1 MGNQNSS
8 PQVDK
13 WPQYFDLDRSA
24 DMKEPVKAEVSGSFP
39 KWLSGSLY
47 RNGSGLYQIGESR
60 FNHLFEGFSVI
71 HRWSIKDG
79 EVTLRTSI
87 LDSDSYKKSV
97 KYERLVGQHFAS
109 TFPDPCKSTFDKFFS
124 YFKKEADDNTAV
136 NIVEHGDRLFAL
148 TESTAIHEVDG
159 ETMHSIGKVDLR
171 KSIAVHIG
179 TAHPHMDR
187 DGTMYYYATNVQD
200 PKKTYN
206 IVKVPPAGKGEA
218 PFSKAD
224 IVASIPRR
232 WKWSVGYT
240 HSFGMS
246 DNYFVHLEHPVVM
259 NIPKL
264 MTMRFWG
271 GAEQCFINYPEET
284 VGITSRVDKTT
295 HMSKLDILFFQIQI
309 HVVDRR
315 TGQRLPINFYT
326 PHGFVFHFVNCY
338 EESGFLICDVCMNKS
353 GGLVH
358 ELYLENIVRL
368 MKSNA
373 DYLCFYARFVLP
385 LNIDK
390 AKEGEN
396 LVTLPGSKATAVP
409 RPGSGNC
416 VDVTNDAI
424 FGGSAF
430 FELPR
435 INYDFN
441 GRKNRYAYGTS
452 LINPTNQRVM
462 KFDLQERKMTEW
474 KCEDKHYPGEPVFVK
489 DPAGTS
495 EDDGV
500 VLCPVLAATT
510 EQSSYL
516 VVLDAASFK
525 ELGRATVPS
534 DVKINVTFHGDFCK
548 RFS

>member
-1 MGNQNSS
+1 MGNQSS
-8 PQVDK
+8 SQVDK

-24 DMKEPVKAEVSGSFP
+24 DMEMPVQAQVSGSFP

-47 RNGSGLYQIGESR
+47 RNGSGLFQIGETR
-60 FNHLFEGFSVI
+60 PTHLFDGFSVI

-79 EVTLRTSI
+79 GVTFLSSI

-97 KYERLVGQHFAS
+97 KCERVVGQYFAS

-124 YFKKEADDNTAV
+124 YFKKEEDDNTFV
-136 NIVEHGDRLFAL
+136 SIVEHGDRLFTF
-148 TESTAIHEVDG
+148 TESTSIHEVDG
-159 ETMHSIGKVDLR
+159 ETMHSIGKVDL
-171 KSIAVHIG
+171 KNVLAVHMG
-179 TAHPHMDR
+179 TAHPHIDR

-200 PKKTYN
+200 AQKTYN

-218 PFSKAD
+218 PFSKVE

-232 WKWSVGYT
+232 WKWNIGYA
-240 HSFGMS
+240 HSFGIS
-246 DNYFVHLEHPVVM
+246 ENYFIHLEQPLALNM
-259 NIPKL
+259 PKL
-264 MTMRFWG
+264 MTIGFWG
-271 GAEQCFINYPEET
+271 GIEQCLNNYPEET
-284 VGITSRVDKTT
+284 
-295 HMSKLDILFFQIQI
+295 IQI

-353 GGLVH
+353 GGFIR

-373 DYLCFYARFVLP
+373 DFLCYYARFVLP

-396 LVTLPGSKATAVP
+396 LVTVSGSKATAVL

-441 GRKNRYAYGTS
+441 GRKIRYAYGS
-452 LINPTNQRVM
+452 SVLNPTNQRVM
-462 KFDLQERKMTEW
+462 KFDLHERKMTEW
-474 KCEDKHYPGEPVFVK
+474 KCDDKHYPGEPVFVK

-525 ELGRATVPS
+525 ELGRATVPPDIKMS
-534 DVKINVTFHGDFCK
+534 VSFHGDFYK